1 YGNAPLGHEIENEYK
16 PMMRIGVETAT
27 LELVGSSPRE
37 KDEVARNADIGGRSP
52 FEVVFRRSELEGV
65 L

>member
-1 YGNAPLGHEIENEYK
+1 IENEYK